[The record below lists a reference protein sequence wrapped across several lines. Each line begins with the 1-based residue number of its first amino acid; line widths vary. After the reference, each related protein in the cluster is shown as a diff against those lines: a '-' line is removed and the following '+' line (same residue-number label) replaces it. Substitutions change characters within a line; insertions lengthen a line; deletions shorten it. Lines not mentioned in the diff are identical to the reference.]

1 MIIREFSRSFL
12 RGCGAFILSICAL
25 NVLPVA
31 VQAQRLKPIDDP
43 AFATNDKVVNI
54 RPECP
59 GLFIPRVFETRF
71 QGMIPVYAINV
82 TNKSNKRY
90 TVKYDMVLT
99 QRGDGVMLRGRRETI
114 TQTKEFSVRPN
125 TAVEFLVAEKRS
137 GSWTVESIDAI
148 DVFKC
153 EGI

>member
-1 MIIREFSRSFL
+1 MFIRKLSRSFL
-12 RGCGAFILSICAL
+12 RGCGIFTLSFSGFHFL
-25 NVLPVA
+25 TDVA
-31 VQAQRLKPIDDP
+31 HAQRLRPIDDP

-90 TVKYDMVLT
+90 TVNYDMVLT
-99 QRGDGVMLRGRRETI
+99 QRGDGVMLRGRRDTI
-114 TQTKEFSVRPN
+114 TRTKEFAVRPN
-125 TAVEFLVAEKRS
+125 TVVEFLIAEKRT

>member
-1 MIIREFSRSFL
+1 MITWNFSRSFWQS
-12 RGCGAFILSICAL
+12 CGAFLLSLLSL
-25 NVLPVA
+25 NVLPDTA
-31 VQAQRLKPIDDP
+31 QAQRLKPIDDP

-90 TVKYDMVLT
+90 TVNYDMVLT

-114 TQTKEFSVRPN
+114 TRTKEFAVRPN
-125 TAVEFLVAEKRS
+125 TVVEFLIAEKRT